1 MNNMD
6 MSNVVERRIY
16 MLANVNRSLL
26 LTLLIIAFVVAIVVI
41 IGGVILAIVKAIK
54 NKSSNSKK
62 IIVCTFGSII
72 IAAVS
77 WILNFGWLRFFM
89 TFLLVPVI
97 HGIVFF
103 LSNMFFAKYTDQSP
117 KMSRLNLLFIITYL
131 IAYLLMPDGGDVG
144 EMYFFFGLIHSDALS
159 SAANFIS
166 SIAVI
171 GHIVLFVMQIVE
183 IRKIKKNT
191 LENQ

>member
-1 MNNMD
+1 
-6 MSNVVERRIY
+6 

-26 LTLLIIAFVVAIVVI
+26 LTLLIIVFVVAIVVI
-41 IGGVILAIVKAIK
+41 VGGVIFAIVKARK
-54 NKSSNSKK
+54 NNFPNSKK
-62 IIVCTFGSII
+62 IIVCTFVSII

-77 WILNFGWLRFFM
+77 WILNFGWIRFFM
-89 TFLLVPVI
+89 TFLLVPII
-97 HGIVFF
+97 HGIVYF
-103 LSNMFFAKYTDQSP
+103 LVNLFFAKYTDQSP

-144 EMYFFFGLIHSDALS
+144 GMYFFFGLIHNDVLS
-159 SAANFIS
+159 GIASFIS

-183 IRKIKKNT
+183 IRKIKKTN
-191 LENQ
+191 LGNQ

>member
-1 MNNMD
+1 
-6 MSNVVERRIY
+6 MSNVVERGMH
-16 MLANVNRSLL
+16 MLTNVNRSLL
-26 LTLLIIAFVVAIVVI
+26 LALLIITFVVAIVVI
-41 IGGVILAIVKAIK
+41 IGGVIWAIVKARK
-54 NKSSNSKK
+54 NNSSNYKK
-62 IIVCTFGSII
+62 IIVCTLGSII
-72 IAAVS
+72 ITAVS

-103 LSNMFFAKYTDQSP
+103 LANMFFAKYTDQSP

-131 IAYLLMPDGGDVG
+131 FAYLLMPDGGDIG
-144 EMYFFFGLIHSDALS
+144 EMYFFFGLIHSDTLS
-159 SAANFIS
+159 GIANFIS

-171 GHIVLFVMQIVE
+171 GHIVLLIMQIVE
-183 IRKIKKNT
+183 MRKIKKNI